1 MKILLT
7 IKNLLLAALVVSCV
21 TSCKKSVAP
30 PNPLGD
36 GDIHIW
42 ASAAEQ
48 TGKQS
53 TQGSK
58 AANTIPDNFGA
69 GSSIGLYSQLKSEAD
84 AASENFLNK
93 TNSRFDYA
101 IPLWS
106 PKALS
111 DKMMYPESDLPIYI
125 LGYSPH
131 TGVKNSSVTA
141 VPGSTTE
148 FYYSLSTDQ
157 SQQERLSISDLMWCK
172 ATKGGEGY
180 TRSGEPILLEF
191 GHRLCKV
198 GLRIRFVDSRPNAT
212 SNTSAVLKN
221 VTITGP
227 EIYTQGRFSISTGI
241 LTPEVPTQNGQVYWV
256 SGEELRIPVTE
267 RSATPTTVTEFILI
281 PFVATD
287 LVNSIVYTIK
297 FDGDTA
303 YPDGRSFRSDIPK
316 YTGTTQEPA
325 TANGNGLRFGMN
337 DYNLIT
343 ATIDISTAYIS
354 LEATIVPWGTGHE
367 TDLETERN

>member
-1 MKILLT
+1 MKILT
-7 IKNLLLAALVVSCV
+7 IKNVLLAALVVSCV
-21 TSCKKSVAP
+21 TSCKKFVAP

-36 GDIHIW
+36 GDISIW
-42 ASAAEQ
+42 ASATKESD
-48 TGKQS
+48 KQNA
-53 TQGSK
+53 QGSK
-58 AANTIPDNFGA
+58 ATNTIPDNFGA

-101 IPLWS
+101 VPLWS
-106 PKALS
+106 PKSLS

-125 LGYSPH
+125 FGYSPH
-131 TGVKNSSVTA
+131 TGVKNSSMIA
-141 VPGSTTE
+141 VPGSSTD
-148 FYYSLSTDQ
+148 FFYSLSSDQ

-172 ATKGGEGY
+172 ATKDGAGY

-198 GLRIRFVDSRPNAT
+198 GLRVRFVDSRPNAT
-212 SNTSAVLKN
+212 SHTSAVLKD

-227 EIYTQGRFSISTGI
+227 EIYTQGRFSISTGV
-241 LTPEVPTQNGQVYWV
+241 LTPDVPTQNGQVYWV

-281 PFVATD
+281 PFTATD

-297 FDGDTA
+297 FDGDAA

-316 YTGTTQEPA
+316 YTGTTQPPA

-354 LEATIVPWGTGHE
+354 IETTIVPWSVGHE
-367 TDLETERN
+367 TELGTDRN